1 MSDSSNKSQ
10 QFGQP
15 QEETK
20 KNTKV
25 FNLRV
30 KIDPYL
36 KVPAEK
42 KKRQDEKF
50 DPFAVNFSAPKP
62 EDF

>member
-1 MSDSSNKSQ
+1 MSDSKKTE

-15 QEETK
+15 REETK
-20 KNTKV
+20 KNPKV
-25 FNLRV
+25 FGLRV

-36 KVPAEK
+36 ATPREK
-42 KKRQDEKF
+42 PKRKDEPF
-50 DPFAVNFSAPKP
+50 DPFAVTYKGPKP

>member
-1 MSDSSNKSQ
+1 MSDSTKPP
-10 QFGQP
+10 QFGQKL
-15 QEETK
+15 EETQ
-20 KNTKV
+20 KNPKV

-30 KIDPYL
+30 KIEPYV

-42 KKRQDEKF
+42 KKRKDEKF
-50 DPFAVNFSAPKP
+50 DPFAVNFEAPKP